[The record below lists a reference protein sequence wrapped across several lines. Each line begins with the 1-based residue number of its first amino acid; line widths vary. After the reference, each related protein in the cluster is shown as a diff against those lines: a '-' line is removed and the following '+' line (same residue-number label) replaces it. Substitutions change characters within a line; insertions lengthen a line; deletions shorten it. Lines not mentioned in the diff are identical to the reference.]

1 MIPVFS
7 TLYPLWLLLM
17 SSLSFFQF
25 FLDKRF
31 AAQRGR
37 RRNRERTLL
46 FCALI
51 GGAPGAFLGMHLFR
65 HKTQKKQFLIA
76 IACFLLIHIGILLLF
91 S

>member
-1 MIPVFS
+1 MMPVFS
-7 TLYPLWLLLM
+7 ALYPIWLILM
-17 SSLSFFQF
+17 SILSFLQF
-25 FLDKRF
+25 FLDKRY

-37 RRNRERTLL
+37 RRIRERTLL

-76 IACFLLIHIGILLLF
+76 LPCLLLMHVGILLLL